1 MDDEKHSHYLRL
13 SSDLVHWGEPVEI
26 EGVSSANWNV
36 GVLHYPYLTDERFEK
51 VMAVDPEDFYITG
64 TYHDPDNGNLP
75 TPEYLRLRLKL
86 ELE

>member
-1 MDDEKHSHYLRL
+1 M
-13 SSDLVHWGEPVEI
+13 
-26 EGVSSANWNV
+26 

>member
-13 SSDLVHWGEPVEI
+13 SSDLVHWGSRWI

-51 VMAVDPEDFYITG
+51 VMAMDPEDFTSPGPIT
-64 TYHDPDNGNLP
+64 TRTTAICPRRNN
-75 TPEYLRLRLKL
+75 TFCLRLKL